1 MQSIVVEQGTD
12 GIGLSDIVVDIGLC
26 PDDLTSVE
34 LGEDLLH
41 VPVHV
46 TDRGDGGLTGA
57 FDLPRSVAEHR
68 TVRIGRS
75 LVIRTIIIGSYPCVV
90 APTTM
95 PREERG
101 IVVDREGA
109 DLLSSRVVVCGT
121 DLIQRLTIE
130 DITRGEGEESR
141 GEDQRPTPVIM

>member
-1 MQSIVVEQGTD
+1 MQSIVVEQGSD

-75 LVIRTIIIGSYPCVV
+75 LVIRPIIMGSYPCVI
-90 APTTM
+90 ASTTM
-95 PREERG
+95 PREEGG

-109 DLLSSRVVVCGT
+109 DLLGCRIVISRT
-121 DLIQRLTIE
+121 YLIKRITVE
-130 DITRGEGEESR
+130 DVT
-141 GEDQRPTPVIM
+141 